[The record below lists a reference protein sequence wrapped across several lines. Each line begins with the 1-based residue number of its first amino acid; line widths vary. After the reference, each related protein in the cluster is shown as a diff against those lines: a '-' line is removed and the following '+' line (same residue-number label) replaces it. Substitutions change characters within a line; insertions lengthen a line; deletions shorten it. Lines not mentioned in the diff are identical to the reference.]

1 MKQSDERLILE
12 STDGA
17 FSRLEVPQL
26 YVEIQKQRAKL
37 EKEICFQISFSDALK
52 TWKDEIYSPIMSG
65 IISSR
70 VMQRSKDGKTLS
82 EVYFDIYDM
91 AEEGDFRDI
100 PGCVRS
106 YSNQHPGVIRRFLS
120 SLSA

>member
-1 MKQSDERLILE
+1 MKQSDIRLILE

-52 TWKDEIYSPIMSG
+52 SWMDEIYSPIMSG
-65 IISSR
+65 IIGSR
-70 VMQRSKDGKTLS
+70 VMQRCKNGKTLS

-91 AEEGDFRDI
+91 AEAEDFTDI
-100 PGCVRS
+100 PGCIRS
-106 YSNQHPGVIRRFLS
+106 YISQHPGAIRRFLS